1 MEENKFYSVKIDVSV
16 TSCISLDRSFSSQI
30 DDHDVKFLPVR
41 VTVKDEDDNVAAV
54 LEIIIIDSLIYDEPK
69 YMFELGDDLEAEFRD
84 ALEDFIGSAPFKKL
98 QEDGFSNIAYIS
110 RLFVM
115 PKYRQQGLGKY
126 LLKNLELILEE
137 TIGFNIGC
145 FLTFICPL
153 DYNGKTWKPN
163 GDEKMRKIM
172 KNLFKS
178 NGFKNI
184 KGSEDLIKILY

>member
-1 MEENKFYSVKIDVSV
+1 MEENKYYSVEIDVSI
-16 TSCISLDRSFSSQI
+16 TSCISLDRNFASQI
-30 DDHDVKFLPVR
+30 DDHDVKFLPVKI
-41 VTVKDEDDNVAAV
+41 TMTDEDDNTVAV
-54 LEIIIIDSLIYDEPK
+54 VEVIVIDSLIYNESE

-98 QEDGFSNIAYIS
+98 QSDGYSNIAYIS

-115 PKYRQQGLGKY
+115 PKYRHQGLAMY
-126 LLKNLELILEE
+126 LLKNLESILEE

-153 DYNGKTWKPN
+153 DYDGKTWTPN
-163 GDEKMRKIM
+163 GNEEMREIM

-184 KGSEDLIKILY
+184 KGSEDLIKVLY

>member
-1 MEENKFYSVKIDVSV
+1 MEENKYYSVKINVSV
-16 TSCISLDRSFSSQI
+16 NFCISLDRNFASQI
-30 DDHDVKFLPVR
+30 DDHDVKFLPVKI
-41 VTVKDEDDNVAAV
+41 TMSDDDNVVAI
-54 LEIIIIDSLIYDEPK
+54 LEVVIIDSLIYDKPE

-115 PKYRQQGLGKY
+115 PKHRQQGLGKY

-153 DYNGKTWKPN
+153 DYDGGMWTPN